1 MGIFIVLETQEATV
15 VGTAHMYIPRV
26 EMNNGYSVL
35 HDVSWLYEYL
45 PDLARGRTSGTVIH
59 TGELPGRAVVPLS
72 RIDFHRETMIL
83 NNTK

>member
-1 MGIFIVLETQEATV
+1 VSEFIVLETQETTV

-26 EMNNGYSVL
+26 EMDNGYSVL

-59 TGELPGRAVVPLS
+59 TGELPGRAVASPSGAV
-72 RIDFHRETMIL
+72 DDREIMIL
-83 NNTK
+83 KSAK